1 MTQKEYEKKAV
12 TAEMV
17 MVDFDTQIEKRA
29 GGTYEGTNIIFK
41 AFGKVVEKGFTTKS
55 YEFKP
60 ELRTQLEAVNKK
72 GTLFTLNYY
81 REVGGQFWNI
91 DSIRRGHAAKQSPAS
106 GSSTGQTASSGG
118 FNGGPNPAAV
128 GQAINL
134 AVELGLAKSY
144 EAFTANVVR
153 DAIDKYKTLKEEF
166 TNNWEAATKEPSPP
180 PVQKAAHVGHDS
192 FPLDDDDIPF

>member
-1 MTQKEYEKKAV
+1 MSKEYEKKAV

-41 AFGKVVEKGFTTKS
+41 AFGKVNEKGFTTKS
-55 YEFKP
+55 YEFKK
-60 ELRTQLEAVNKK
+60 ELRAQLEAVNKK

-91 DSIRRGHAAKQSPAS
+91 DSVEPGHAAKQAPA
-106 GSSTGQTASSGG
+106 GGQTASSEGY
-118 FNGGPNPAAV
+118 NGVPNPAAV

-144 EAFTANVVR
+144 EGFTPNVIR
-153 DAIDKYKTLKEEF
+153 NAIDCYKTLKEEF
-166 TNNWEAATKEPSPP
+166 TANWEAATKEPSPP
-180 PVQKAAHVGHDS
+180 PVQKAAAVGHDS
-192 FPLDDDDIPF
+192 FDDGDIPF